1 MITTKSPRHQKLGR
15 RAACRWA
22 GGQWESFLSAY
33 LPICL
38 LPALCLCALVVD
50 PLGLAQEASITP
62 YAAINHDTVT
72 YNGPGRE
79 ADHDLAGSEIRVGLL
94 LPLTGP
100 RQAEGEALQRA
111 AQLAVD
117 DANAARL
124 PASPRLAL
132 VTRDESGPWGQASAQ
147 IVHLIF
153 EDQAVAL
160 ITSAEGGSAHL
171 AEQVGN
177 KIGVPI
183 LTLSSDTTTTEIN
196 LPWIFRLGPTDAAQ
210 AQAFTRD
217 IYLNRKLQRVVLLS
231 QDDHDGRLG
240 GAEFIKAA
248 NAMNAV
254 APTQIVVDPEQFT
267 ETTSRKELSSAQAVV
282 IWTDAPTASGLVEKV
297 RELQPT
303 APLYLCR
310 KAAEG
315 DASVAIQ
322 LHGATCGNKDANS
335 WIAAAPES
343 LQART
348 DFCRHYHQRFGADPG
363 IGAAEAYDAVRIL
376 AASLR
381 QSGPNRARLRDALAT
396 VSAFAGASGI
406 ISFDHAGNDT
416 SQVTLLKLR

>member
-1 MITTKSPRHQKLGR
+1 
-15 RAACRWA
+15 
-22 GGQWESFLSAY
+22 
-33 LPICL
+33 
-38 LPALCLCALVVD
+38 LVVD

-196 LPWIFRLGPTDAAQ
+196 LPWICRLGPMAA
-210 AQAFTRD
+210 APPQAFTRH
-217 IYLNRKLQRVVLLS
+217 I
-231 QDDHDGRLG
+231 
-240 GAEFIKAA
+240 
-248 NAMNAV
+248 
-254 APTQIVVDPEQFT
+254 
-267 ETTSRKELSSAQAVV
+267 
-282 IWTDAPTASGLVEKV
+282 
-297 RELQPT
+297 
-303 APLYLCR
+303 
-310 KAAEG
+310 
-315 DASVAIQ
+315 
-322 LHGATCGNKDANS
+322 
-335 WIAAAPES
+335 
-343 LQART
+343 
-348 DFCRHYHQRFGADPG
+348 
-363 IGAAEAYDAVRIL
+363 
-376 AASLR
+376 
-381 QSGPNRARLRDALAT
+381 
-396 VSAFAGASGI
+396 
-406 ISFDHAGNDT
+406 
-416 SQVTLLKLR
+416 